1 MLGRRR
7 ENAVKPASD
16 GVRMVAL
23 RTFGGLSI
31 EANGAPPTGAAA
43 QRQTLALLALLARHP
58 RGLSRGKPITHPLP
72 ETDASHRRG
81 QVNRA
86 PKPPPPGP
94 HADKL

>member
-16 GVRMVAL
+16 GVRMVEL

-43 QRQTLALLALLARHP
+43 QRKTLALLALLARHP
-58 RGLSRGKPITHPLP
+58 RGLSRDKVIAYLWP
-72 ETDASHRRG
+72 ETDRKS
-81 QVNRA
+81 VV
-86 PKPPPPGP
+86 
-94 HADKL
+94 